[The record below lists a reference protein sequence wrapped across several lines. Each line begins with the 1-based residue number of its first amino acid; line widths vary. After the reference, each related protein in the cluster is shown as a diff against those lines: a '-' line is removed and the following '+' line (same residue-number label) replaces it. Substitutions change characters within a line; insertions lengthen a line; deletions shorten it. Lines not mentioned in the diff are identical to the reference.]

1 MTASVLSKAAN
12 HSAART
18 LAALVGA
25 PLVAF
30 AVGAAL
36 VAFLPVSGVW
46 AFVLGFHVMVPLWV
60 ALACVLPLMRDG
72 RVAWGVCLAIVLPI
86 AVALAARR
94 SG

>member
-1 MTASVLSKAAN
+1 MTDSVLSKAAN
-12 HSAART
+12 HSVART

-46 AFVLGFHVMVPLWV
+46 ALALGFHAMVPLWV
-60 ALACVLPLMRDG
+60 ALACVLPMMRDG